1 MTIELKGTIVA
12 IMTEKQIT
20 DNFSKQEFVIRIE
33 EETEYPN
40 EILIQATNTKIGLLK
55 DVAVN
60 NKVIIKCNLT
70 GKKTKD
76 GKWFNQLSVWA
87 IENKTNQ

>member
-1 MTIELKGTIVA
+1 MNIDIKGSIVA

-20 DNFSKQEFVIRIE
+20 DNFSKQEFVIRTD

-55 DVAVN
+55 GLTVG
-60 NKVIIKCNLT
+60 NKVIIKCNLG
-70 GKKTKD
+70 GKKTQD
-76 GKWFNQLSVWA
+76 GKWFNHINVWA

>member
-12 IMTEKQIT
+12 IMAEKQVT
-20 DNFSKQEFVIRIE
+20 DNFCKKEFVVRIN
-33 EETEYPN
+33 EETDYPK
-40 EILIQATNTKIGLLK
+40 EILVQATNTKIDLLK
-55 DVAVN
+55 GVAVN
-60 NKVIIKCNLT
+60 NKVLVKCNLD

-76 GKWFNQLSVWA
+76 GKWFNSINVWA

>member
-12 IMTEKQIT
+12 IMTEKQVT
-20 DNFSKQEFVIRIE
+20 DNFSKQEFVIRID
-33 EETEYPN
+33 EETDYPN
-40 EILIQATNTKIGLLK
+40 EILVQATNTKIGLLK
-55 DVAVN
+55 GVAIN
-60 NKVIIKCNLT
+60 NKVLIKCNLG